1 VILQPGLP
9 HEVDTVKR
17 IFHLF
22 TQDSKTKQEIADQL
36 NKENI
41 PNQLGRPWV
50 RSSIQRML
58 SNEKYIGNNVYNL
71 TSSKLGQKNARN
83 PSSVWMRVE
92 GAFERIIDTATF
104 EAAQRIMAQRRL
116 EKPPRDGILKN
127 SEILRSLAQLFA
139 EKGCLTTE
147 MINAAGGLPHSTLYR
162 KRFGSLKRAYEL
174 VGYQQ
179 EKNFQYYDGRRAVT
193 ATIASVAAELST
205 QIRTAGRTVDF
216 DERTS
221 TLTINDAATVSI
233 FVARSVRLPT
243 GSLRWKIG
251 RKIGRCSNLV
261 VVARMKETN
270 ESILDYY
277 LLPHSEIPERRIE
290 FQDWPRF
297 DAFRIEVG
305 EGLAQAILSSLGP
318 SV

>member
-1 VILQPGLP
+1 
-9 HEVDTVKR
+9 
-17 IFHLF
+17 
-22 TQDSKTKQEIADQL
+22 
-36 NKENI
+36 
-41 PNQLGRPWV
+41 
-50 RSSIQRML
+50 M
-58 SNEKYIGNNVYNL
+58 
-71 TSSKLGQKNARN
+71 
-83 PSSVWMRVE
+83 
-92 GAFERIIDTATF
+92 
-104 EAAQRIMAQRRL
+104 
-116 EKPPRDGILKN
+116 
-127 SEILRSLAQLFA
+127 
-139 EKGCLTTE
+139 
-147 MINAAGGLPHSTLYR
+147 
-162 KRFGSLKRAYEL
+162 
-174 VGYQQ
+174 
-179 EKNFQYYDGRRAVT
+179 T

-205 QIRTAGRTVDF
+205 QIRMAGRSVDF

-221 TLTINDAATVSI
+221 TLTTNDAATVSI

-251 RKIGRCSNLV
+251 RKIDRRSNLV

-318 SV
+318 LV